1 MANTG
6 ADTLPEVDEDWFTV
20 EEIASRLK
28 VSPFT
33 VRRWLREGLLR
44 GRSFGGK
51 TGWRVNGSDL
61 RQFLEN
67 RTTEDRDAK

>member
-1 MANTG
+1 M
-6 ADTLPEVDEDWFTV
+6 DEDWYTV

-33 VRRWLREGLLR
+33 VRRWLRQGLLR

-51 TGWRVNGSDL
+51 TGWRVSGSDL
-61 RQFLEN
+61 RAFLES
-67 RTTEDRDAK
+67 RPTEAPDAEDR